1 MNNLALPRQLR
12 SSLTNRIRFSSGATA
27 ISSSLSSSA
36 AAATATVRHTTI
48 KTVTTITSSHAICY
62 RSLSSSSTSRTSSPL
77 KLTKDEVEASLRL
90 IGYQGTPFPW
100 LQTKEENAITK
111 TFSFADFNQAWSF
124 MTRAALLAEKLD
136 HHPEWS
142 NVYNIVEV
150 KLTTHDCNGISQKDI
165 DMARSMEA
173 YASDLMPDGK
183 KSMFVP
189 SNST

>member
-100 LQTKEENAITK
+100 LQVSMYTFIVVSGRIGMEIFVSQNLTIKCVCADVPSWFPLYPLYFPS
-111 TFSFADFNQAWSF
+111 FSFSF
-124 MTRAALLAEKLD
+124 FLFFMHR
-136 HHPEWS
+136 P
-142 NVYNIVEV
+142 
-150 KLTTHDCNGISQKDI
+150 
-165 DMARSMEA
+165 
-173 YASDLMPDGK
+173 K
-183 KSMFVP
+183 KRMQ
-189 SNST
+189 

>member
-27 ISSSLSSSA
+27 IWSSLSTSA

-100 LQTKEENAITK
+100 LQVSMY
-111 TFSFADFNQAWSF
+111 TFIVVSGRIGMEIFVSQNLTIKCVCAD
-124 MTRAALLAEKLD
+124 
-136 HHPEWS
+136 
-142 NVYNIVEV
+142 
-150 KLTTHDCNGISQKDI
+150 
-165 DMARSMEA
+165 
-173 YASDLMPDGK
+173 
-183 KSMFVP
+183 VP
-189 SNST
+189 S